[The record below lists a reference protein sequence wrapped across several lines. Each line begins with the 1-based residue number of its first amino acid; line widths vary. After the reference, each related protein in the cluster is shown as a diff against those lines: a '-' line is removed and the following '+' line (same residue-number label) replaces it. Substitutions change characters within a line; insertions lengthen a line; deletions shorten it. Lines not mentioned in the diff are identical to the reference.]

1 MPFVVLG
8 QTYHERAL
16 EILPST
22 PLEII
27 HIEENGTD
35 IKAFIVEKKMVEAG
49 KWANQEEPLYPINLF
64 HVVDMNAEGTK
75 NIESYVLDQFIFPKN
90 QNITFRKGRV
100 TYGESSTI
108 RTYAELIEMY
118 PQLSQV
124 KRIDFE
130 NRVMPGAYYK
140 GDLRTGS
147 LNDKIKGFRVTQL
160 TKAAANS
167 TAASKPKAKKKKK
180 GLMGKVGGAINTA
193 NSLGNKNAGRTPTY
207 GVADEVDL
215 NWENSYNGGQDK
227 KNHWKCKMSA
237 LCPTTGNL
245 LAFNVYQKKGEDLS
259 QAQTQEV
266 ILFSPKGEIISKHDL
281 NNDIPWE
288 LKDKVA
294 HYSDTEDGGKKLEH
308 ASLIFTQ
315 VTGKKYKEGKDNM
328 LRVLTINNSGE
339 IVYDHTY
346 ELENRIGTI
355 FNSTT
360 SDGHKVIINNHYHK
374 NLAYFIVE
382 SSPSGQAQATIT
394 TEKKEKR
401 LEFEAYILSE

>member
-35 IKAFIVEKKMVEAG
+35 IKAFLVEKKMIEAG

-108 RTYAELIEMY
+108 RTYTELIEMF

-124 KRIDFE
+124 KRLDFE
-130 NRVMPGAYYK
+130 NRVMPSTYYK

-147 LNDKIKGFRVTQL
+147 LNDKIKGFKVTQL

-167 TAASKPKAKKKKK
+167 TAASNPKAKKKKK
-180 GLMGKVGGAINTA
+180 SLMGKVGGAINA
-193 NSLGNKNAGRTPTY
+193 AISLGNKIAGRTPTY
-207 GVADEVDL
+207 GVADKVDL

-259 QAQTQEV
+259 QAKTQEV

-288 LKDKVA
+288 LKDKVT
-294 HYSDTEDGGKKLEH
+294 HYSDTDDGGKKLESH
-308 ASLIFTQ
+308 HQQSF
-315 VTGKKYKEGKDNM
+315 
-328 LRVLTINNSGE
+328 
-339 IVYDHTY
+339 
-346 ELENRIGTI
+346 
-355 FNSTT
+355 
-360 SDGHKVIINNHYHK
+360 
-374 NLAYFIVE
+374 
-382 SSPSGQAQATIT
+382 P
-394 TEKKEKR
+394 
-401 LEFEAYILSE
+401 